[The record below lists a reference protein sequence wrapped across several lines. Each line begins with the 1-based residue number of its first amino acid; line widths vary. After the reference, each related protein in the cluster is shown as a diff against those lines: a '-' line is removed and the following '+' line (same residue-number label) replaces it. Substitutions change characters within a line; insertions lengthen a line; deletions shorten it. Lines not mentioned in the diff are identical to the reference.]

1 MELKSIDALR
11 HTDAKRWILAG
22 RKIRVTGEQLIAGSV
37 EPHKSRRIGA
47 VTEIEPNRTHRS
59 LITDANSDGLHH
71 VVKVSIGT
79 LTETEIDLGNVGID
93 VAHIVKE

>member
-22 RKIRVTGEQLIAGSV
+22 RKIGITGEQLIPGSV
-37 EPHKSRRIGA
+37 KSDKSRRIWA
-47 VTEIEPNRTHRS
+47 VTEVQANRTHRG

-71 VVKVSIGT
+71 VVEVLIGT

-93 VAHIVKE
+93 VAHVMK